1 MQKLSHTAPYIA
13 YAVATAGMAVLLL
26 LGSSPGAIV
35 ARSYRAYNGRAVP
48 GYTEYTYR
56 DVNLSFSVPLS
67 PVTAVE
73 ARAKKDGYILFA
85 YPRCPYCRNLLPVL
99 AAVATSEGVTMDYCQ
114 VDLYRDIYTYNSDTA
129 APVQTKPAG
138 EGYTELLTWLDD
150 YLAEYTVSDP
160 EKNEIDVGEKRIG
173 APTIIKVEDGKPV
186 SKWQLSD
193 ASIFVGGYPENK
205 YSSLGQFHTGRSCRF
220 LAGVSGNCVMYRGR

>member
-1 MQKLSHTAPYIA
+1 MLWQLL
-13 YAVATAGMAVLLL
+13 GWAVLLL

-114 VDLYRDIYTYNSDTA
+114 VDLYRDIYTYNSGYCRTSA
-129 APVQTKPAG
+129 NQTSRG
-138 EGYTELLTWLDD
+138 RLHRLLTWLV
-150 YLAEYTVSDP
+150 TTWPSTPVSDP

-205 YSSLGQFHTGRSCRF
+205 YAVWDNSIQEGVADSLREYLET
-220 LAGVSGNCVMYRGR
+220 A

>member
-73 ARAKKDGYILFA
+73 ARAKKDGYIS
-85 YPRCPYCRNLLPVL
+85 CLPIRAVPT
-99 AAVATSEGVTMDYCQ
+99 VATCSLCLPLLLQ
-114 VDLYRDIYTYNSDTA
+114 VKGSRWTA
-129 APVQTKPAG
+129 A
-138 EGYTELLTWLDD
+138 
-150 YLAEYTVSDP
+150 
-160 EKNEIDVGEKRIG
+160 R
-173 APTIIKVEDGKPV
+173 
-186 SKWQLSD
+186 
-193 ASIFVGGYPENK
+193 
-205 YSSLGQFHTGRSCRF
+205 
-220 LAGVSGNCVMYRGR
+220 

>member
-1 MQKLSHTAPYIA
+1 
-13 YAVATAGMAVLLL
+13 
-26 LGSSPGAIV
+26 
-35 ARSYRAYNGRAVP
+35 
-48 GYTEYTYR
+48 
-56 DVNLSFSVPLS
+56 
-67 PVTAVE
+67 
-73 ARAKKDGYILFA
+73 
-85 YPRCPYCRNLLPVL
+85 
-99 AAVATSEGVTMDYCQ
+99 MDYCQ

-186 SKWQLSD
+186 SKMATIGCFNICRRIPGKQ
-193 ASIFVGGYPENK
+193 IR
-205 YSSLGQFHTGRSCRF
+205 SLGQFHTGRSCRF

>member
-1 MQKLSHTAPYIA
+1 
-13 YAVATAGMAVLLL
+13 MAVLLL

-129 APVQTKPAG
+129 APVQTRPAG

-160 EKNEIDVGEKRIG
+160 EKNEIDGREKRIG
-173 APTIIKVEDGKPV
+173 ARPSSRWKM
-186 SKWQLSD
+186 
-193 ASIFVGGYPENK
+193 ASPCQN
-205 YSSLGQFHTGRSCRF
+205 
-220 LAGVSGNCVMYRGR
+220 GNYRMLQYL

>member
-1 MQKLSHTAPYIA
+1 
-13 YAVATAGMAVLLL
+13 
-26 LGSSPGAIV
+26 
-35 ARSYRAYNGRAVP
+35 
-48 GYTEYTYR
+48 
-56 DVNLSFSVPLS
+56 
-67 PVTAVE
+67 
-73 ARAKKDGYILFA
+73 
-85 YPRCPYCRNLLPVL
+85 
-99 AAVATSEGVTMDYCQ
+99 MDYCQ

-129 APVQTKPAG
+129 APVQTRPAG

-205 YSSLGQFHTGRSCRF
+205 YAVWDNSIQEVVADSLREYLET
-220 LAGVSGNCVMYRGR
+220 A

>member
-73 ARAKKDGYILFA
+73 ARAKKDSYILFA

-114 VDLYRDIYTYNSDTA
+114 VGPISGYIHLQLGYCRTSANQTSGGRLHRTA
-129 APVQTKPAG
+129 
-138 EGYTELLTWLDD
+138 
-150 YLAEYTVSDP
+150 
-160 EKNEIDVGEKRIG
+160 N
-173 APTIIKVEDGKPV
+173 
-186 SKWQLSD
+186 
-193 ASIFVGGYPENK
+193 
-205 YSSLGQFHTGRSCRF
+205 
-220 LAGVSGNCVMYRGR
+220 LAG

>member
-1 MQKLSHTAPYIA
+1 MHKLSRAAPYIA

-26 LGSSPGAIV
+26 LGRSPGAVV
-35 ARSYRAYNGRAVP
+35 ARSYQAYNGCSVP
-48 GYTEYTYR
+48 GHPEYTYR

-73 ARAKKDGYILFA
+73 ARTKKDGYILFA

-99 AAVATSEGVTMDYCQ
+99 AAVVEGEGVTMDYCQ
-114 VDLYRDIYTYNSDTA
+114 IDLYRDIYTYSSDTA
-129 APVQTKPAG
+129 APVQTRPAG
-138 EGYTELLTWLDD
+138 EGYTELLTWLDN
-150 YLAEYTVSDP
+150 YLPEYTVTDP
-160 EKNEIDVGEKRIG
+160 EKNKIAVGEKRIG

-193 ASIFVGGYPENK
+193 AAIFADGYPENK
-205 YSSLGQFHTGRSCRF
+205 YAVWDKTIQEGVAASLRKY
-220 LAGVSGNCVMYRGR
+220 LEVS

>member
-129 APVQTKPAG
+129 APVQTRPAG

-150 YLAEYTVSDP
+150 YLAEYRP
-160 EKNEIDVGEKRIG
+160 GEK
-173 APTIIKVEDGKPV
+173 
-186 SKWQLSD
+186 
-193 ASIFVGGYPENK
+193 
-205 YSSLGQFHTGRSCRF
+205 
-220 LAGVSGNCVMYRGR
+220 

>member
-1 MQKLSHTAPYIA
+1 
-13 YAVATAGMAVLLL
+13 MAVLLL

-114 VDLYRDIYTYNSDTA
+114 IDLYRDIYAYSVDAA
-129 APVQTKPAG
+129 APVQTRPAG
-138 EGYTELLTWLDD
+138 EGYAELLTWLDG
-150 YLAEYTVSDP
+150 YLAEYTVTDQN
-160 EKNEIDVGEKRIG
+160 KNSIDVGEKRIG
-173 APTIIKVEDGKPV
+173 APTIIKVVEGKPV

-193 ASIFVGGYPENK
+193 AAIFAAGYPKNK
-205 YSSLGQFHTGRSCRF
+205 YAAWDDATQQGVAASLRDY
-220 LAGVSGNCVMYRGR
+220 LAVG

>member
-35 ARSYRAYNGRAVP
+35 CPQLPGRIIGRAVP

-129 APVQTKPAG
+129 APVQTRPAG
-138 EGYTELLTWLDD
+138 
-150 YLAEYTVSDP
+150 
-160 EKNEIDVGEKRIG
+160 
-173 APTIIKVEDGKPV
+173 
-186 SKWQLSD
+186 
-193 ASIFVGGYPENK
+193 
-205 YSSLGQFHTGRSCRF
+205 GRLHRTAN
-220 LAGVSGNCVMYRGR
+220 LAG

>member
-114 VDLYRDIYTYNSDTA
+114 VDLYRDIYTYNSDTVFLLNNKLDA
-129 APVQTKPAG
+129 TPNVASFFIYFCKTINFTIALFRFFDIIIV
-138 EGYTELLTWLDD
+138 EL
-150 YLAEYTVSDP
+150 
-160 EKNEIDVGEKRIG
+160 
-173 APTIIKVEDGKPV
+173 
-186 SKWQLSD
+186 
-193 ASIFVGGYPENK
+193 
-205 YSSLGQFHTGRSCRF
+205 
-220 LAGVSGNCVMYRGR
+220 

>member
-73 ARAKKDGYILFA
+73 
-85 YPRCPYCRNLLPVL
+85 
-99 AAVATSEGVTMDYCQ
+99 
-114 VDLYRDIYTYNSDTA
+114 
-129 APVQTKPAG
+129 
-138 EGYTELLTWLDD
+138 
-150 YLAEYTVSDP
+150 
-160 EKNEIDVGEKRIG
+160 
-173 APTIIKVEDGKPV
+173 
-186 SKWQLSD
+186 
-193 ASIFVGGYPENK
+193 
-205 YSSLGQFHTGRSCRF
+205 GR
-220 LAGVSGNCVMYRGR
+220 G

>member
-73 ARAKKDGYILFA
+73 ARAKKDGYILVA

-129 APVQTKPAG
+129 APVQTRPAG

-205 YSSLGQFHTGRSCRF
+205 YAVWDNSIQEGVADSLREYLET
-220 LAGVSGNCVMYRGR
+220 A

>member
-129 APVQTKPAG
+129 APVQTRPAG

-186 SKWQLSD
+186 SKWQL
-193 ASIFVGGYPENK
+193 
-205 YSSLGQFHTGRSCRF
+205 
-220 LAGVSGNCVMYRGR
+220 

>member
-35 ARSYRAYNGRAVP
+35 ARSYRAYYGRAVP

-73 ARAKKDGYILFA
+73 ARAKKDGYIFLE
-85 YPRCPYCRNLLPVL
+85 YLWKHLIYLYSTSLLMTL
-99 AAVATSEGVTMDYCQ
+99 
-114 VDLYRDIYTYNSDTA
+114 I
-129 APVQTKPAG
+129 
-138 EGYTELLTWLDD
+138 
-150 YLAEYTVSDP
+150 
-160 EKNEIDVGEKRIG
+160 
-173 APTIIKVEDGKPV
+173 
-186 SKWQLSD
+186 
-193 ASIFVGGYPENK
+193 
-205 YSSLGQFHTGRSCRF
+205 
-220 LAGVSGNCVMYRGR
+220 

>member
-73 ARAKKDGYILFA
+73 ARAKKERLYLVCLSA
-85 YPRCPYCRNLLPVL
+85 LSLLSQPAPCACRCCY
-99 AAVATSEGVTMDYCQ
+99 
-114 VDLYRDIYTYNSDTA
+114 
-129 APVQTKPAG
+129 K
-138 EGYTELLTWLDD
+138 
-150 YLAEYTVSDP
+150 
-160 EKNEIDVGEKRIG
+160 
-173 APTIIKVEDGKPV
+173 
-186 SKWQLSD
+186 
-193 ASIFVGGYPENK
+193 
-205 YSSLGQFHTGRSCRF
+205 
-220 LAGVSGNCVMYRGR
+220 

>member
-73 ARAKKDGYILFA
+73 ARAKTSLRTKKKITGACAALWM
-85 YPRCPYCRNLLPVL
+85 CRMR
-99 AAVATSEGVTMDYCQ
+99 A
-114 VDLYRDIYTYNSDTA
+114 
-129 APVQTKPAG
+129 
-138 EGYTELLTWLDD
+138 
-150 YLAEYTVSDP
+150 
-160 EKNEIDVGEKRIG
+160 
-173 APTIIKVEDGKPV
+173 
-186 SKWQLSD
+186 
-193 ASIFVGGYPENK
+193 
-205 YSSLGQFHTGRSCRF
+205 
-220 LAGVSGNCVMYRGR
+220 